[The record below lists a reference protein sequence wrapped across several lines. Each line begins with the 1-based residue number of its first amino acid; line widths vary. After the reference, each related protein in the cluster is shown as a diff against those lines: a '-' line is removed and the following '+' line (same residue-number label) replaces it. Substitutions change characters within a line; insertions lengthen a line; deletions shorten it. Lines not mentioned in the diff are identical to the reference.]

1 MRIEA
6 AYSSSAQGLYQ
17 AQGLQSR
24 AAVELSRAE
33 PRHSEHALVDLK
45 RAEQQAQTSVKAI
58 KSSNDMVGTLIDM
71 MV

>member
-6 AYSSSAQGLYQ
+6 AYTSSAHGLFQ

-24 AAVELSRAE
+24 ATVELSRAE
-33 PRHSEHALVDLK
+33 PRHIENGLVDLK
-45 RAEQQAQTSVKAI
+45 RAEQQAQTSAKVI